1 MSKLWGG
8 RFARPTDTLVR
19 QFHDS
24 LPFDVRLY
32 NEDINGSIAW
42 AKGLVKA
49 DILTKDEA
57 ATIISGLEQVRTEF
71 EKETF
76 VFDEGDEDIHTAV
89 ERRLT
94 ELVGAVGGKL
104 HTGRSRN
111 DQVATDLRLW
121 TMQAI
126 RHIQAQ
132 LAGLQEAIVN
142 HAEANLMVPMPGYTH
157 LQHAQPVTWGHWLLS
172 HFWPLQRDQE
182 RWSEVWGRTAVCPL
196 GSAAFAGAAFPIDR
210 EFLAQELGFSA
221 ITPNSQDA
229 VSDRDFVA
237 DFLYAAAMTGLHLSR
252 LSEQLAL
259 YCTTEFGFVRLDD
272 AYSTGSSIMP
282 QKKNPDTLELTR
294 GKAGRLLGN
303 LTGFLATLKGLPS
316 SYDKDLQEDKE
327 PLFDAFDT
335 LDLALPV
342 MAGVISTLTI
352 NTAKMAAQLEPGL
365 LATDLADYLVRRGL
379 PFRQAHQIIGE
390 VVQAAENRGVEI
402 TALTL
407 AELQG
412 ISELFG
418 EGVTAV
424 FNFQA
429 SLNSRDVPGGTSAR
443 ALQAQLQAARQAAAL
458 SRANG
463 QSSP

>member
-19 QFHDS
+19 RFHDS
-24 LPFDVRLY
+24 FPFDVRLY
-32 NEDINGSIAW
+32 NEDITGSIAW

-49 DILTKDEA
+49 GILTQSEA
-57 ATIISGLEQVRTEF
+57 STIIDGLEQVRVEF
-71 EKETF
+71 DEDQF
-76 VFDEGDEDIHTAV
+76 VVDEGDEDIHTAV

-94 ELVGAVGGKL
+94 EIVGPVGGKL

-111 DQVATDLRLW
+111 DQVATDFRLW

-126 RHIQAQ
+126 EHIQAQ
-132 LAGLQEAIVN
+132 LALLQTAVIN
-142 HAEANLMVPMPGYTH
+142 NAAANLMVPMPGYTH
-157 LQHAQPVTWGHWLLS
+157 LQHAQPVTWGHWLMS

-182 RWSEVWGRTAVCPL
+182 RWAQVWGRTAVCPL

-210 EFLAQELGFSA
+210 EFLAAELGFNT
-221 ITPNSQDA
+221 ITPNSQDG

-237 DFLYAAAMTGLHLSR
+237 DFLYAATMTGLHLSR

-259 YCTTEFGFVRLDD
+259 YCSAEFGFVRLDD

-303 LTGFLATLKGLPS
+303 LTGFLATIKGLPS

-327 PLFDAFDT
+327 PMFDAFDT

-342 MAGVISTLTI
+342 MAGVIETLNI
-352 NTAKMAAQLEPGL
+352 NADKMAAQLEPGL

-379 PFRQAHQIIGE
+379 PFRQAHHIIGE
-390 VVQAAENRGVEI
+390 VVQTAENQGVEI
-402 TALTL
+402 TDLSL
-407 AELQG
+407 ADLQG

-418 EGVTAV
+418 DDVTAV
-424 FNFQA
+424 FNFQS
-429 SLNSRDVPGGTSAR
+429 SLNSRDVPGGTSEK
-443 ALQAQLQAARQAAAL
+443 ALQAQLQAAQNAL
-458 SRANG
+458 S
-463 QSSP
+463 